1 MSNNKSHISE
11 KAHRYEEMTRKHG
24 DPWIWG
30 IYIMLIVISLVET
43 YSAAS
48 REVVKMGV
56 YMPILKHILFLMIG
70 GGLLPPIAFPT
81 PIKNTSFSTPWGS
94 PQFQFCC

>member
-70 GGLLPPIAFPT
+70 GGLLLATYRIPYTNKKYLIF
-81 PIKNTSFSTPWGS
+81 
-94 PQFQFCC
+94 

>member
-56 YMPILKHILFLMIG
+56 ENEVFFVGVGNAIG
-70 GGLLPPIAFPT
+70 GKQQASA
-81 PIKNTSFSTPWGS
+81 NH
-94 PQFQFCC
+94 